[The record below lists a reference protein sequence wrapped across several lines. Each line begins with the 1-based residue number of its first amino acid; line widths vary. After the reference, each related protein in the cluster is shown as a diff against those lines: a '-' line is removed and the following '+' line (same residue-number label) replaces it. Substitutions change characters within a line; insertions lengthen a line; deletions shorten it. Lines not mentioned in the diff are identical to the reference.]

1 MGSQH
6 RKYIISIKNNNKMI
20 ILILILIV
28 MIGYRYS
35 QIPGARNKTK

>member
-20 ILILILIV
+20 ILILIV